1 MYRQRV
7 WSLSEVRY
15 VSEDEHP
22 NPPDNPEFEQLSESK
37 QNEIDARFQ
46 SGIALGIR
54 KRRAERERRKA
65 VKRARDYARE
75 HGPAPVRRP
84 GFARLGEVARV
95 R

>member
-1 MYRQRV
+1 MYNCRCQAV
-7 WSLSEVRY
+7 P
-15 VSEDEHP
+15 VSYEDTLP
-22 NPPDNPEFEQLSESK
+22 NPEDNPDFEELFSERK

-65 VKRARDYARE
+65 VERAREYARE
-75 HGPAPVRRP
+75 HGPAPVKRA
-84 GFARLGEVARV
+84 GFAKLGDVARV